1 MQLTALAGLVANKV
15 EPAKQN
21 IKKLETFRRL
31 AVDIFDRKNVLANH
45 STMGCKSGQATSR
58 SENQDALSVAGPN

>member
-1 MQLTALAGLVANKV
+1 MQFATALAGLVANKV

-31 AVDIFDRKNVLANH
+31 AVDIFDRK
-45 STMGCKSGQATSR
+45 KR
-58 SENQDALSVAGPN
+58 SC